1 MSMSAQ
7 AMTEASV
14 RAAEETRDLPIS
26 PLAIGLIAFGILTLL
41 MIATLTFGKGRP
53 HC

>member
-1 MSMSAQ
+1 
-7 AMTEASV
+7 MTEASV

-26 PLAIGLIAFGILTLL
+26 PEAIGLIAFGILTLL

>member
-7 AMTEASV
+7 AMTDASV

-26 PLAIGLIAFGILTLL
+26 PVAIGLIAFGILTLL

>member
-7 AMTEASV
+7 AMTDASL